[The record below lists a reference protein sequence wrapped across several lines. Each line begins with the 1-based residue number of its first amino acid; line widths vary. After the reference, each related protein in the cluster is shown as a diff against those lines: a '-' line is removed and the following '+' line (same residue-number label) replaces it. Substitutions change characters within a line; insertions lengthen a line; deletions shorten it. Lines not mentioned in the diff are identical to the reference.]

1 MMLRPTPAA
10 RASPAT
16 VGAVDALLA
25 RTLRAS
31 RRRASVFARRRACG
45 VDRSVSD
52 AIGISFVELGQDAER
67 FLDACRSEEHTSELQ
82 SLMRISYAVF
92 CLNTK
97 HLSSKIMQAT
107 QFTPV
112 NILSIK

>member
-67 FLDACRSEEHTSELQ
+67 FLDACFGKRSEERRVGKECVSPCRSRWSPYH
-82 SLMRISYAVF
+82 
-92 CLNTK
+92 
-97 HLSSKIMQAT
+97 
-107 QFTPV
+107 
-112 NILSIK
+112 

>member
-67 FLDACRSEEHTSELQ
+67 FLDACFGKRAALGIEVIALGQRGVTFKARLPDRHMPLRHCERSDE
-82 SLMRISYAVF
+82 RRGG
-92 CLNTK
+92 
-97 HLSSKIMQAT
+97 
-107 QFTPV
+107 
-112 NILSIK
+112 